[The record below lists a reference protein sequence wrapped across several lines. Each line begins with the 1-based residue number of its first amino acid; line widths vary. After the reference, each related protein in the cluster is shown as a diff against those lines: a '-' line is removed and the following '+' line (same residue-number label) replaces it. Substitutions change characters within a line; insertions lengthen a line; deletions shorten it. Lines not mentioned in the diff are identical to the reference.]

1 MLMELWMNGLVVAHG
16 SGIDEL
22 MIFAMPVVFG
32 IGFWFITR
40 QKPADEEDQDD
51 TPEPG

>member
-1 MLMELWMNGLVVAHG
+1 MSVVVAHG

-22 MIFAMPVVFG
+22 MIFVFPVVMG
-32 IGFWFITR
+32 LGFWIITR
-40 QKPADEEDQDD
+40 RKPAEDETEDD